1 MVQFCKSLWSLA
13 AFVSLLSSSLL
24 PEPNSSA
31 NFDIFAFLH
40 SCLLPILSGQIAF
53 WFCPDSQNITE
64 NSCSFYSLLWPER
77 VKISS
82 QLLFSLKIEENQLR
96 KLTILSKKKNL
107 QKRICNLCLLAAGQP
122 EPSSS
127 ANFCFPCSRN
137 TAFAAAAGR

>member
-1 MVQFCKSLWSLA
+1 M
-13 AFVSLLSSSLL
+13 SLLSSSVL
-24 PEPNSSA
+24 PEPNYSA

-40 SCLLPILSGQIAF
+40 SCLLPILGGQIAF
-53 WFCPDSQNITE
+53 CFAECPDDQNITK
-64 NSCSFYSLLWPER
+64 NSCSFYSLLWPAR

-137 TAFAAAAGR
+137 TAFAAAGRPLINGEK